1 MSIAKKH
8 RNIEYMVR
16 SVGADEWE
24 WTCYPKVERGSKI
37 TGKVKGS
44 HQAADAAC
52 QKAIDA
58 AIDGSSN

>member
-24 WTCYPKVERGSKI
+24 WTCYPTIERGSRI
-37 TGKVKGS
+37 SGRVKGS
-44 HQAADAAC
+44 HHTADAAC

-58 AIDGSSN
+58 ALDGPSN